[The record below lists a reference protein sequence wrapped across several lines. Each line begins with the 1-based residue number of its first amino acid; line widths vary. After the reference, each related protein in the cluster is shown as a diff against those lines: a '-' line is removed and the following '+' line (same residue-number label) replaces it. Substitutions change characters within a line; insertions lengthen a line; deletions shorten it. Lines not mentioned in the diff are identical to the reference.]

1 MPHTPHQFTSRNFHF
16 STPYLTICYDIF
28 NRRFDL
34 RSFEI
39 INLENFF
46 VPKMT
51 TTATI
56 LKLQNILPLTQSV
69 KMEPNDQIEKP
80 KRKRLKL
87 DHLTQDEKLMRR
99 YN

>member
-1 MPHTPHQFTSRNFHF
+1 
-16 STPYLTICYDIF
+16 
-28 NRRFDL
+28 
-34 RSFEI
+34 
-39 INLENFF
+39 
-46 VPKMT
+46 MT

-56 LKLQNILPLTQSV
+56 LKIQNILPLTQSV
-69 KMEPNDQIEKP
+69 KMEPDDRIEKP